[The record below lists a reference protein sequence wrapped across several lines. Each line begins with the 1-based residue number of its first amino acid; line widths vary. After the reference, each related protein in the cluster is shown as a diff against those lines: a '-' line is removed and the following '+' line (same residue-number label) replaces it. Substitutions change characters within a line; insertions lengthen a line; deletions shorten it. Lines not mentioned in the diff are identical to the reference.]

1 MVFNKLG
8 GTFYHTYV
16 SNVETVR
23 LTMAFIQFT
32 TKDMWYV
39 PKVKANKYD
48 GWTAGWLFFYFGTL
62 ETK

>member
-16 SNVETVR
+16 SNVEPVK
-23 LTMAFIQFT
+23 LT
-32 TKDMWYV
+32 
-39 PKVKANKYD
+39 KANKYD